1 MKYLNKILRAKV
13 VQGYEQGKTDEE
25 IADSLKISRKTVVEI
40 KLLEIACKLSQGFTE
55 LEIAERFHKPVE
67 EIHRNKHNYIL
78 RRFSDSSSNNSISE
92 IPPSSRIDS
101 ISQQI
106 GGTKAYVLEK
116 IIIQKLKKMENIED
130 ITKSV
135 SISLGET
142 KKIIENY
149 AIRKICEEGYTLEEL
164 NKMLYLNLAENPRV
178 HNIYL
183 EVKKEN
189 ESGEKGVESRRQN
202 EIINFYKENRKD
214 KLEEI
219 TSNELNKYLINY
231 IAIQRKKGKNIE
243 EIAQELN
250 RSHKTIRMII
260 AQFIISESSK
270 GTPKQHISTYLWLT
284 TAQMKKNVYN
294 YLTVELKANTMQ
306 HIAWL
311 NSSTFD
317 QIQLMYIEGALE
329 MKKSIHKMRPNKD
342 SSKKLAFLKRHN
354 KKEMKKIRVE
364 FIQGLENKISH
375 EELIEQL
382 KISRPTAYRILNL
395 EIARSIYQGFS
406 VPQIAER
413 LHKSSN
419 SIMGKKHAFIIN
431 NFRRNGNIRLIP
443 EMIGCSEDY
452 VIEKLVVHKL
462 KKKEN
467 IMKISESLD
476 ISVEKTKTIIED
488 YAIRKIHD
496 QGYTREEL
504 NRILPVSLDG
514 YPRILEVFQKVEKNN
529 KLVGDAKKSIKKT
542 NTVLLR
548 KKTKKRERLSY
559 DDLVKKRKT
568 GMKIGEIATELGWT
582 PGMVKHRMAKF
593 IIDHSIKGISRQ
605 EISNQLCLTQTE
617 IKTFPYQYIKNNI
630 LKNQK
635 IQGIAERNGCTLAQI
650 YKIYVE
656 GGVAKGVSINE
667 IACTLK
673 INEEAVQEIVNKIQN
688 ESQPELNTPEPP
700 IIEKAISEVKKN
712 LIQEGT
718 IQPPKPISMAESTNQ
733 FHQTDPEPNSLDLLS
748 KSIISEYKKKKNIKM
763 ISAKYNVPLE
773 VVQNIISEYI
783 VNKGKKGRRINE
795 VAAELYFSTIH
806 TGDGQVL
813 FIHQYGKVS
822 EVKKNLIQEGTI
834 QPPKPISMAES
845 TNQFHQIYT
854 KTNRL
859 DSLRE
864 IIVSEYKENQNIG
877 VISYQYN
884 LSPEEVKEI
893 IYDYIQNEE
902 KKERTVNEIAEE
914 FSFYSVPNSDGKL
927 RFIHK
932 DEVLSLVKN
941 NPLYQSTSH
950 QPLQPISMD
959 ELTKRFHQIELR
971 SNSSDQVKGKY
982 EKSQEMKSEGE
993 RKRRNSE
1000 SDPGALDLSL
1010 KKARVDSPILS
1021 QPKSF
1026 SSTTTRAV
1034 EKVQNVIEQKWQ
1046 QHLNNPRVQ
1055 ASLRSFVNER
1065 S

>member
-25 IADSLKISRKTVVEI
+25 IADSLKISRKIVVEI

-55 LEIAERFHKPVE
+55 LEIAERFHKPIE

-164 NKMLYLNLAENPRV
+164 HKMLHLNLAENPRV
-178 HNIYL
+178 YNIYL

-219 TSNELNKYLINY
+219 TSSELNKYLINY

-354 KKEMKKIRVE
+354 KEEMKKIRVE

-382 KISRPTAYRILNL
+382 KISRPNAYRILNL

-406 VPQIAER
+406 VLQIAER
-413 LHKSSN
+413 LHKSSI
-419 SIMGKKHAFIIN
+419 SIMDKKHAFIQNSFKRHSDIP
-431 NFRRNGNIRLIP
+431 LIA
-443 EMIGCSEDY
+443 ENIGCSEDY
-452 VIEKLVVHKL
+452 VMEKLVVHKL
-462 KKKEN
+462 KIKKN
-467 IMKISESLD
+467 IKNISESLN

-488 YAIRKIHD
+488 YAIKKIH

-504 NRILPVSLDG
+504 NIILPVSLDG
-514 YPRILEVFQKVEKNN
+514 YPRILETFKKVEKNN
-529 KLVGDAKKSIKKT
+529 KLEGESKNT
-542 NTVLLR
+542 NTLLLKTQPERVL
-548 KKTKKRERLSY
+548 EQLSFEE
-559 DDLVKKRKT
+559 LVKKLRK
-568 GMKIGEIATELGWT
+568 GIKIGDIATELDWT
-582 PGMVKHRMAKF
+582 SEMVRHRMAEF
-593 IIDHSIKGISRQ
+593 IIQHSIKGMSKE
-605 EISNQLCLTQTE
+605 EIGNQLCLTQTD
-617 IKTFPYQYIKNNI
+617 IKVLPYQYIRDYI
-630 LKNQK
+630 ALYHQ
-635 IQGIAERNGCTLAQI
+635 IQRIAERNGCTLAQI

-688 ESQPELNTPEPP
+688 ESQPELNSPEPP

-718 IQPPKPISMAESTNQ
+718 IQPPKPIS
-733 FHQTDPEPNSLDLLS
+733 
-748 KSIISEYKKKKNIKM
+748 I
-763 ISAKYNVPLE
+763 
-773 VVQNIISEYI
+773 
-783 VNKGKKGRRINE
+783 
-795 VAAELYFSTIH
+795 
-806 TGDGQVL
+806 
-813 FIHQYGKVS
+813 
-822 EVKKNLIQEGTI
+822 
-834 QPPKPISMAES
+834 AES

-854 KTNRL
+854 KSNRI
-859 DSLRE
+859 DPLRE

-884 LSPEEVKEI
+884 LSPEEVQEI
-893 IYDYIQNEE
+893 ICDYIRNEE
-902 KKERTVNEIAEE
+902 KKGRTVNEIATE

-959 ELTKRFHQIELR
+959 ELTSRFDHQIELR

-982 EKSQEMKSEGE
+982 KKSQEMRSEGE

-1010 KKARVDSPILS
+1010 KKVRLDSSILS

-1034 EKVQNVIEQKWQ
+1034 EKVQNFIEQKWQ

>member
-1 MKYLNKILRAKV
+1 KILRAKV

-25 IADSLKISRKTVVEI
+25 IADSLKISRKIVVEI

-55 LEIAERFHKPVE
+55 LEIAERFHKPIE

-142 KKIIENY
+142 KKIIENC

-164 NKMLYLNLAENPRV
+164 HKMLHLNLAENPRV
-178 HNIYL
+178 YNIYL

-219 TSNELNKYLINY
+219 TSSELNKYLINY

-354 KKEMKKIRVE
+354 KEEMKKIRVE

-382 KISRPTAYRILNL
+382 KISRPNAYRILNL

-406 VPQIAER
+406 VLQIAER
-413 LHKSSN
+413 LHKSSI
-419 SIMGKKHAFIIN
+419 SIMDKKHAFIQNSFKRHSDIP
-431 NFRRNGNIRLIP
+431 LIA
-443 EMIGCSEDY
+443 ENIGCSEDY
-452 VIEKLVVHKL
+452 VMEKLVVHKL
-462 KKKEN
+462 KIKKN
-467 IMKISESLD
+467 IKNISESLN

-488 YAIRKIHD
+488 YAIKKIH

-504 NRILPVSLDG
+504 NIILPVSLDG
-514 YPRILEVFQKVEKNN
+514 YPRILETFKKVEKNN
-529 KLVGDAKKSIKKT
+529 KLEGESKNT
-542 NTVLLR
+542 NTLLLKTQPERVL
-548 KKTKKRERLSY
+548 EQLSFEE
-559 DDLVKKRKT
+559 LVKKLRK
-568 GMKIGEIATELGWT
+568 GIKIGDIATELDWT
-582 PGMVKHRMAKF
+582 PRMVKHRMAKF
-593 IIDHSIKGISRQ
+593 IIDHSIRGISRQ

-635 IQGIAERNGCTLAQI
+635 IQGFAERNGCTLAQI

-656 GGVAKGVSINE
+656 GAIEKNVSINE

-718 IQPPKPISMAESTNQ
+718 IQPPKPISIAESTNQ

-813 FIHQYGKVS
+813 FIHQSGKVF

-854 KTNRL
+854 KSNRI
-859 DSLRE
+859 DPLRE

-884 LSPEEVKEI
+884 LSPEEVQEI
-893 IYDYIQNEE
+893 ICDYIRNEE
-902 KKERTVNEIAEE
+902 KKGRTVNEIATE

-1000 SDPGALDLSL
+1000 SDPSAMGLSL

-1034 EKVQNVIEQKWQ
+1034 EKVQNVIEQKRQ

>member
-25 IADSLKISRKTVVEI
+25 IADSLKISRKIVVEI

-55 LEIAERFHKPVE
+55 LEIAERFHKPIE

-142 KKIIENY
+142 KKIIENC

-164 NKMLYLNLAENPRV
+164 HKMLHLNLAENPRV
-178 HNIYL
+178 YNIYL

-219 TSNELNKYLINY
+219 TSSELNKYLINY

-354 KKEMKKIRVE
+354 KEEMKKIRVE

-382 KISRPTAYRILNL
+382 KISRPNAYRILNL

-406 VPQIAER
+406 VLQIAER
-413 LHKSSN
+413 LHKSSI
-419 SIMGKKHAFIIN
+419 SIMDKKHAFIQNSFKRHSDIP
-431 NFRRNGNIRLIP
+431 LIA
-443 EMIGCSEDY
+443 ENIGCSEDY
-452 VIEKLVVHKL
+452 VMEKLVVHKL
-462 KKKEN
+462 KIKKN
-467 IMKISESLD
+467 IKNISESLN

-488 YAIRKIHD
+488 YAIKKIH

-504 NRILPVSLDG
+504 NIILPVSLDG
-514 YPRILEVFQKVEKNN
+514 YPRILETFKKVEKNN
-529 KLVGDAKKSIKKT
+529 KLEGESKNT
-542 NTVLLR
+542 NTLLLKTQPERVL
-548 KKTKKRERLSY
+548 EQLSFEE
-559 DDLVKKRKT
+559 LVKKLRK
-568 GMKIGEIATELGWT
+568 GIKIGDIATELDWT
-582 PGMVKHRMAKF
+582 PRMVKHRMAKF
-593 IIDHSIKGISRQ
+593 IIDHSIRGISRQ

-635 IQGIAERNGCTLAQI
+635 IQGFAERNGCTLAQI

-656 GGVAKGVSINE
+656 GAIEKNVSINE

-718 IQPPKPISMAESTNQ
+718 IQPPKPISIAESTNQ

-813 FIHQYGKVS
+813 FIHQSGKVF

-854 KTNRL
+854 KSNRI
-859 DSLRE
+859 DPLRE

-884 LSPEEVKEI
+884 LSPEEVQEI
-893 IYDYIQNEE
+893 ICDYIRNEE
-902 KKERTVNEIAEE
+902 KKGRTVNEIATE

-993 RKRRNSE
+993 E
-1000 SDPGALDLSL
+1000 E
-1010 KKARVDSPILS
+1010 KKFRIGS
-1021 QPKSF
+1021 
-1026 SSTTTRAV
+1026 
-1034 EKVQNVIEQKWQ
+1034 
-1046 QHLNNPRVQ
+1046 
-1055 ASLRSFVNER
+1055 
-1065 S
+1065 

>member
-1 MKYLNKILRAKV
+1 
-13 VQGYEQGKTDEE
+13 
-25 IADSLKISRKTVVEI
+25 VEI

-55 LEIAERFHKPVE
+55 LEIAERFHKPIE

-142 KKIIENY
+142 KKIIENC

-164 NKMLYLNLAENPRV
+164 HKMLHLNLAENPRV
-178 HNIYL
+178 YNIYL

-219 TSNELNKYLINY
+219 TSSELNKYLINY

-354 KKEMKKIRVE
+354 KEEMKKIRVE

-382 KISRPTAYRILNL
+382 KISRPNAYRILNL

-406 VPQIAER
+406 VLQIAER
-413 LHKSSN
+413 LHKSSI
-419 SIMGKKHAFIIN
+419 SIMDKKHAFIQNSFKRHSDIP
-431 NFRRNGNIRLIP
+431 LIA
-443 EMIGCSEDY
+443 ENIGCSEDY
-452 VIEKLVVHKL
+452 VMEKLVVHKL
-462 KKKEN
+462 KIKKN
-467 IMKISESLD
+467 IKNISESLN

-488 YAIRKIHD
+488 YAIKKIH

-504 NRILPVSLDG
+504 NIILPVSLDG
-514 YPRILEVFQKVEKNN
+514 YPRILETFKKVEKNN
-529 KLVGDAKKSIKKT
+529 KLEGESKNT
-542 NTVLLR
+542 NTLLLKTQPERVL
-548 KKTKKRERLSY
+548 EQLSFEE
-559 DDLVKKRKT
+559 LVKKLRK
-568 GMKIGEIATELGWT
+568 GIKIGDIATELDWT
-582 PGMVKHRMAKF
+582 PRMVKHRMAKF
-593 IIDHSIKGISRQ
+593 IIDHSIRGISRQ

-635 IQGIAERNGCTLAQI
+635 IQGFAERNGCTLAQI

-656 GGVAKGVSINE
+656 GAIEKNVSINE

-718 IQPPKPISMAESTNQ
+718 IQPPKPISIAESTNQ

-813 FIHQYGKVS
+813 FIHQSGKVF

-854 KTNRL
+854 KSNRI
-859 DSLRE
+859 DPLRE

-884 LSPEEVKEI
+884 LSPEEVQEI
-893 IYDYIQNEE
+893 ICDYIRNEE
-902 KKERTVNEIAEE
+902 KKGRTVNEIATE

-1000 SDPGALDLSL
+1000 SDPSAMGLSL

-1034 EKVQNVIEQKWQ
+1034 EKVQNVIEQKRQ

>member
-1 MKYLNKILRAKV
+1 MENKVNNKRKKKQKKDTEKQEIHMKRLPKVSPKKLTFRKRRNKEQMNKI
-13 VQGYEQGKTDEE
+13 
-25 IADSLKISRKTVVEI
+25 
-40 KLLEIACKLSQGFTE
+40 
-55 LEIAERFHKPVE
+55 
-67 EIHRNKHNYIL
+67 HR
-78 RRFSDSSSNNSISE
+78 
-92 IPPSSRIDS
+92 
-101 ISQQI
+101 
-106 GGTKAYVLEK
+106 
-116 IIIQKLKKMENIED
+116 
-130 ITKSV
+130 
-135 SISLGET
+135 
-142 KKIIENY
+142 
-149 AIRKICEEGYTLEEL
+149 
-164 NKMLYLNLAENPRV
+164 
-178 HNIYL
+178 
-183 EVKKEN
+183 
-189 ESGEKGVESRRQN
+189 
-202 EIINFYKENRKD
+202 
-214 KLEEI
+214 
-219 TSNELNKYLINY
+219 
-231 IAIQRKKGKNIE
+231 
-243 EIAQELN
+243 
-250 RSHKTIRMII
+250 
-260 AQFIISESSK
+260 
-270 GTPKQHISTYLWLT
+270 
-284 TAQMKKNVYN
+284 
-294 YLTVELKANTMQ
+294 
-306 HIAWL
+306 
-311 NSSTFD
+311 
-317 QIQLMYIEGALE
+317 
-329 MKKSIHKMRPNKD
+329 
-342 SSKKLAFLKRHN
+342 
-354 KKEMKKIRVE
+354 E
-364 FIQGLENKISH
+364 FIHGLENKVSVK
-375 EELIEQL
+375 ELTKRL

-419 SIMGKKHAFIIN
+419 SIMGRKHAFIIN

-452 VIEKLVVHKL
+452 VIEKLIVHKL

-548 KKTKKRERLSY
+548 KKTKKRERLSF

-568 GMKIGEIATELGWT
+568 GMKIGKIATELDRT

-593 IIDHSIKGISRQ
+593 IIDHSIRGISRQ

-656 GGVAKGVSINE
+656 GAIEKNVSINE

-673 INEEAVQEIVNKIQN
+673 ISEEAVQEIVNKIQN

-733 FHQTDPEPNSLDLLS
+733 FHQ
-748 KSIISEYKKKKNIKM
+748 
-763 ISAKYNVPLE
+763 
-773 VVQNIISEYI
+773 
-783 VNKGKKGRRINE
+783 
-795 VAAELYFSTIH
+795 
-806 TGDGQVL
+806 
-813 FIHQYGKVS
+813 
-822 EVKKNLIQEGTI
+822 
-834 QPPKPISMAES
+834 
-845 TNQFHQIYT
+845 IYT

-859 DSLRE
+859 DPLRE
-864 IIVSEYKENQNIG
+864 NIVSEYKENQNIG

-884 LSPEEVKEI
+884 LSPEEIKEI
-893 IYDYIQNEE
+893 IYDCIRNEE

-959 ELTKRFHQIELR
+959 ELTSRFDQIELR

-1065 S
+1065 SLDR

>member
-25 IADSLKISRKTVVEI
+25 IADSLKISRKIVVEI

-55 LEIAERFHKPVE
+55 LEIAERFHKPIE
-67 EIHRNKHNYIL
+67 EIHRNKNNYIL

-142 KKIIENY
+142 KKIIENC

-164 NKMLYLNLAENPRV
+164 HKMLHLNLAENPRV
-178 HNIYL
+178 YNIYL

-219 TSNELNKYLINY
+219 TSSELNKYLINY

-354 KKEMKKIRVE
+354 KEEMKKIRVE

-382 KISRPTAYRILNL
+382 KISRPNAYRILNL

-406 VPQIAER
+406 VLQIAER
-413 LHKSSN
+413 LHKSSI
-419 SIMGKKHAFIIN
+419 SIMDKKHAFIQNSFKRHSDIP
-431 NFRRNGNIRLIP
+431 LIA
-443 EMIGCSEDY
+443 ENIGCSEDY
-452 VIEKLVVHKL
+452 VMEKLVVHKL
-462 KKKEN
+462 KIKKN
-467 IMKISESLD
+467 IKNISESLN

-488 YAIRKIHD
+488 YAIKKIH

-504 NRILPVSLDG
+504 NIILPVSLDG
-514 YPRILEVFQKVEKNN
+514 YPRILETFKKVEKNN
-529 KLVGDAKKSIKKT
+529 KLEGESKNT
-542 NTVLLR
+542 NTLLLKTQPERVL
-548 KKTKKRERLSY
+548 EQLSFEE
-559 DDLVKKRKT
+559 LVKKLRK
-568 GMKIGEIATELGWT
+568 GIKIGDIATELDWT
-582 PGMVKHRMAKF
+582 PRMVKHRMAKF
-593 IIDHSIKGISRQ
+593 IIDHSIRGISRQ
-605 EISNQLCLTQTE
+605 EISNQHCLTQTE

-635 IQGIAERNGCTLAQI
+635 IQGFAERNGCTLAQI

-656 GGVAKGVSINE
+656 GAIEKNVSINE

-718 IQPPKPISMAESTNQ
+718 IQPPKPISIAESTNQ

-813 FIHQYGKVS
+813 FIHQSGKVF

-854 KTNRL
+854 KSNRI
-859 DSLRE
+859 DPLRE

-884 LSPEEVKEI
+884 LSPEEVQEI
-893 IYDYIQNEE
+893 ICDYIRNEE
-902 KKERTVNEIAEE
+902 KKGRTVNEIATE

-1000 SDPGALDLSL
+1000 SDPSAMGLSL

-1034 EKVQNVIEQKWQ
+1034 EKVQNVIEQKRQ

>member
-311 NSSTFD
+311 NSSTCD

-354 KKEMKKIRVE
+354 KEEMKKIRVE

-413 LHKSSN
+413 LHKSSI
-419 SIMGKKHAFIIN
+419 SIMEKKHAFIQN
-431 NFRRNGNIRLIP
+431 SFKRHSDIRLIAKN
-443 EMIGCSEDY
+443 IGCSEDY
-452 VIEKLVVHKL
+452 VMEKLVVHKL
-462 KKKEN
+462 KIKEN
-467 IMKISESLD
+467 IKNISESLN

-488 YAIRKIHD
+488 YAIKKIH
-496 QGYTREEL
+496 QGYTWKEL
-504 NRILPVSLDG
+504 NSILPVSLDG
-514 YPRILEVFQKVEKNN
+514 YPRILETFKKVEKNN
-529 KLVGDAKKSIKKT
+529 KLEGEGKKT
-542 NTVLLR
+542 NTLLLKTQLERVLEQLSFEEFVKKLR
-548 KKTKKRERLSY
+548 K
-559 DDLVKKRKT
+559 
-568 GMKIGEIATELGWT
+568 GIKIGDIATELDWT
-582 PGMVKHRMAKF
+582 PRMVKHRMAEF
-593 IIDHSIKGISRQ
+593 IIQHSIKGMSKE
-605 EISNQLCLTQTE
+605 EIGNRLCLTQTD
-617 IKTFPYQYIKNNI
+617 IKVLPYQYIRDYKAMNH
-630 LKNQK
+630 Q
-635 IQGIAERNGCTLAQI
+635 IQRIAERNGCTLAQI

-656 GGVAKGVSINE
+656 GAIEKNVSINE

-673 INEEAVQEIVNKIQN
+673 INEKAVQEIVNKIQN

-733 FHQTDPEPNSLDLLS
+733 FHQ
-748 KSIISEYKKKKNIKM
+748 
-763 ISAKYNVPLE
+763 
-773 VVQNIISEYI
+773 
-783 VNKGKKGRRINE
+783 
-795 VAAELYFSTIH
+795 
-806 TGDGQVL
+806 
-813 FIHQYGKVS
+813 
-822 EVKKNLIQEGTI
+822 
-834 QPPKPISMAES
+834 
-845 TNQFHQIYT
+845 IYT
-854 KTNRL
+854 ESNRL
-859 DSLRE
+859 DPLRE

-884 LSPEEVKEI
+884 LSPEEIKEI

-902 KKERTVNEIAEE
+902 KKGRTVNEIATE

-932 DEVLSLVKN
+932 DEAFSLVKN

-959 ELTKRFHQIELR
+959 ELTSRFDQIELR

-982 EKSQEMKSEGE
+982 EKSQEMRSEGE

>member
-1 MKYLNKILRAKV
+1 MENKVNNKRKKKQKKDTEKQEIHMKRLPKVSPKKLTFRKRRNKEQMNKI
-13 VQGYEQGKTDEE
+13 
-25 IADSLKISRKTVVEI
+25 
-40 KLLEIACKLSQGFTE
+40 
-55 LEIAERFHKPVE
+55 
-67 EIHRNKHNYIL
+67 HR
-78 RRFSDSSSNNSISE
+78 
-92 IPPSSRIDS
+92 
-101 ISQQI
+101 
-106 GGTKAYVLEK
+106 
-116 IIIQKLKKMENIED
+116 
-130 ITKSV
+130 
-135 SISLGET
+135 
-142 KKIIENY
+142 
-149 AIRKICEEGYTLEEL
+149 
-164 NKMLYLNLAENPRV
+164 
-178 HNIYL
+178 
-183 EVKKEN
+183 
-189 ESGEKGVESRRQN
+189 
-202 EIINFYKENRKD
+202 
-214 KLEEI
+214 
-219 TSNELNKYLINY
+219 
-231 IAIQRKKGKNIE
+231 
-243 EIAQELN
+243 
-250 RSHKTIRMII
+250 
-260 AQFIISESSK
+260 
-270 GTPKQHISTYLWLT
+270 
-284 TAQMKKNVYN
+284 
-294 YLTVELKANTMQ
+294 
-306 HIAWL
+306 
-311 NSSTFD
+311 
-317 QIQLMYIEGALE
+317 
-329 MKKSIHKMRPNKD
+329 
-342 SSKKLAFLKRHN
+342 
-354 KKEMKKIRVE
+354 E
-364 FIQGLENKISH
+364 FIHGLENKVSVK
-375 EELIEQL
+375 ELTKRL

-419 SIMGKKHAFIIN
+419 SIMGRKHAFIIN

-452 VIEKLVVHKL
+452 VIEKLIVHKL

-548 KKTKKRERLSY
+548 KKTKKRERLSF

-568 GMKIGEIATELGWT
+568 GMKIGKIATELDRT

-593 IIDHSIKGISRQ
+593 IIDHSIRGISRQ

-656 GGVAKGVSINE
+656 GAIEKNVSINE

-673 INEEAVQEIVNKIQN
+673 ISEEAVQEIVNKIQN

-733 FHQTDPEPNSLDLLS
+733 FHQ
-748 KSIISEYKKKKNIKM
+748 
-763 ISAKYNVPLE
+763 
-773 VVQNIISEYI
+773 
-783 VNKGKKGRRINE
+783 
-795 VAAELYFSTIH
+795 
-806 TGDGQVL
+806 
-813 FIHQYGKVS
+813 
-822 EVKKNLIQEGTI
+822 
-834 QPPKPISMAES
+834 
-845 TNQFHQIYT
+845 IYT

-859 DSLRE
+859 DPLRE

-884 LSPEEVKEI
+884 LSPEEIKEI
-893 IYDYIQNEE
+893 IYDYIRNEE

-959 ELTKRFHQIELR
+959 ELTSRFDQIELR

-1065 S
+1065 SLDR

>member
-25 IADSLKISRKTVVEI
+25 IADSLKISRKIVVEI

-55 LEIAERFHKPVE
+55 LEIAERFHKPIE

-142 KKIIENY
+142 KKIIENC

-164 NKMLYLNLAENPRV
+164 HKMLHLNLAENPRV
-178 HNIYL
+178 YNIYL

-219 TSNELNKYLINY
+219 TSSELNKYLINY

-354 KKEMKKIRVE
+354 KEEMKKIRVE

-382 KISRPTAYRILNL
+382 KISRPNAYRILNL

-406 VPQIAER
+406 VLQIAER
-413 LHKSSN
+413 LHKSSI
-419 SIMGKKHAFIIN
+419 SIMDKKHAFIQNSFKRHSDIP
-431 NFRRNGNIRLIP
+431 LIA
-443 EMIGCSEDY
+443 ENIGCSEDY
-452 VIEKLVVHKL
+452 VMENLVVHKL
-462 KKKEN
+462 KIKKN
-467 IMKISESLD
+467 IKNISESLN

-488 YAIRKIHD
+488 YAIKKIH

-504 NRILPVSLDG
+504 NIILPVSLDG
-514 YPRILEVFQKVEKNN
+514 YPRILETFKKVEKNN
-529 KLVGDAKKSIKKT
+529 KLEGESKNT
-542 NTVLLR
+542 NTLLLKTQPERVL
-548 KKTKKRERLSY
+548 EQLSFEE
-559 DDLVKKRKT
+559 LVKKLRK
-568 GMKIGEIATELGWT
+568 GIKIGDIATELDWT
-582 PGMVKHRMAKF
+582 SEMVRHRMAEF
-593 IIDHSIKGISRQ
+593 IIQHSIKGMSKE
-605 EISNQLCLTQTE
+605 EIGNQLCLTQTD
-617 IKTFPYQYIKNNI
+617 IKVLPYQYIRDYI
-630 LKNQK
+630 ALYHQ
-635 IQGIAERNGCTLAQI
+635 IQRIAERNGCTLAQI

-718 IQPPKPISMAESTNQ
+718 IQPPKPISIAESTNQ

-813 FIHQYGKVS
+813 FIHQSGKVF

-854 KTNRL
+854 KSNRI
-859 DSLRE
+859 DPLRE

-884 LSPEEVKEI
+884 LSPEEVQEI
-893 IYDYIQNEE
+893 ICDYIRNEE
-902 KKERTVNEIAEE
+902 KKGRTVNEIATE

-1000 SDPGALDLSL
+1000 SDPSAMSLSL

-1034 EKVQNVIEQKWQ
+1034 EKVQNVIEQKRQ

>member
-164 NKMLYLNLAENPRV
+164 HKMLHLNLAENPRV

-219 TSNELNKYLINY
+219 TSSELNKYLINY

-294 YLTVELKANTMQ
+294 YITVELKANTMQ

-311 NSSTFD
+311 NSSTCD

-354 KKEMKKIRVE
+354 KEEMKKIRVE

-406 VPQIAER
+406 VLQIAER
-413 LHKSSN
+413 LHKSSS
-419 SIMGKKHAFIIN
+419 SIMDKKHAFIQNSFKRHSDIP
-431 NFRRNGNIRLIP
+431 LIA
-443 EMIGCSEDY
+443 ENIGCSEDY
-452 VIEKLVVHKL
+452 VMEKLVVHKL
-462 KKKEN
+462 KIKEN
-467 IMKISESLD
+467 IKNISESLN

-488 YAIRKIHD
+488 YAIKKIH
-496 QGYTREEL
+496 QGYTRKEL
-504 NRILPVSLDG
+504 NSILPVSLDG
-514 YPRILEVFQKVEKNN
+514 YPRILETFKKVEKNN
-529 KLVGDAKKSIKKT
+529 KLEGESKNT
-542 NTVLLR
+542 NTLLLKTQPERVL
-548 KKTKKRERLSY
+548 EQLSFEE
-559 DDLVKKRKT
+559 LVKKLRK
-568 GMKIGEIATELGWT
+568 GIKIGDIATELDRT

-593 IIDHSIKGISRQ
+593 IIDHSIRGISRQ

-656 GGVAKGVSINE
+656 GAIEKNVSINE

-733 FHQTDPEPNSLDLLS
+733 FHQ
-748 KSIISEYKKKKNIKM
+748 
-763 ISAKYNVPLE
+763 
-773 VVQNIISEYI
+773 
-783 VNKGKKGRRINE
+783 
-795 VAAELYFSTIH
+795 
-806 TGDGQVL
+806 
-813 FIHQYGKVS
+813 
-822 EVKKNLIQEGTI
+822 
-834 QPPKPISMAES
+834 
-845 TNQFHQIYT
+845 IYT
-854 KTNRL
+854 KSNRI
-859 DSLRE
+859 DPLRE

-884 LSPEEVKEI
+884 LSPEEIKEI

-932 DEVLSLVKN
+932 DEAFSLVKN

-959 ELTKRFHQIELR
+959 ELTSRFDQIELR

-982 EKSQEMKSEGE
+982 EKSQEMRSEGE

>member
-25 IADSLKISRKTVVEI
+25 IADSLKISRKIVVEI

-55 LEIAERFHKPVE
+55 LEIAERFHKPIE

-142 KKIIENY
+142 KKIIENC

-164 NKMLYLNLAENPRV
+164 HKMLHLNLAENPRV
-178 HNIYL
+178 YNIYL

-219 TSNELNKYLINY
+219 TSSELNKYLINY

-354 KKEMKKIRVE
+354 KEEMKKIRVE

-382 KISRPTAYRILNL
+382 KISRPNAYRILNL

-406 VPQIAER
+406 VLQIAER
-413 LHKSSN
+413 LHKSSI
-419 SIMGKKHAFIIN
+419 SIMDKKHAFIQNSFKRHSDIP
-431 NFRRNGNIRLIP
+431 LIA
-443 EMIGCSEDY
+443 ENIGCSEDY
-452 VIEKLVVHKL
+452 VMEKLVVHKL
-462 KKKEN
+462 KIKKN
-467 IMKISESLD
+467 IKNISESLN

-488 YAIRKIHD
+488 YAIKKIH

-504 NRILPVSLDG
+504 NIILPVSLDG
-514 YPRILEVFQKVEKNN
+514 YSRILETFKKVEKNN
-529 KLVGDAKKSIKKT
+529 KLEGESKNT
-542 NTVLLR
+542 NTLLLKTQPERVL
-548 KKTKKRERLSY
+548 EQLSFEE
-559 DDLVKKRKT
+559 LVKKLRK
-568 GMKIGEIATELGWT
+568 GIKIGDIATELDWT
-582 PGMVKHRMAKF
+582 PRMVKHRMAKF
-593 IIDHSIKGISRQ
+593 IIDHSIRGISRQ

-635 IQGIAERNGCTLAQI
+635 IQGFAERNGCTLAQI

-656 GGVAKGVSINE
+656 GAIEKNVSINE

-718 IQPPKPISMAESTNQ
+718 IQPPKPISIAESTNQ

-813 FIHQYGKVS
+813 FIHQSGKVF

-854 KTNRL
+854 KSNRI
-859 DSLRE
+859 DPLRE

-884 LSPEEVKEI
+884 LSPEEVQEI
-893 IYDYIQNEE
+893 ICDYIRNEE
-902 KKERTVNEIAEE
+902 KKGRTVNEIATE

-1000 SDPGALDLSL
+1000 SDPSAMGLSL

-1034 EKVQNVIEQKWQ
+1034 EKVQNVIEQKRQ

>member
-25 IADSLKISRKTVVEI
+25 IADSLKISRETVVEI

-219 TSNELNKYLINY
+219 TSSELNKCLINY

-354 KKEMKKIRVE
+354 KEEMKKIRVE

-413 LHKSSN
+413 LHKSSS
-419 SIMGKKHAFIIN
+419 SIMGKKHAFIQNSFKRHSDIP
-431 NFRRNGNIRLIP
+431 LIA
-443 EMIGCSEDY
+443 ENIGCSEDY
-452 VIEKLVVHKL
+452 VMEKLVVHKL
-462 KKKEN
+462 KIKEN
-467 IMKISESLD
+467 IKNISESLN

-488 YAIRKIHD
+488 YAIKKIH
-496 QGYTREEL
+496 QGYTRKEL
-504 NRILPVSLDG
+504 NSILPVSLDG
-514 YPRILEVFQKVEKNN
+514 YPRILETFKKVEKNN
-529 KLVGDAKKSIKKT
+529 KLEGESKNT
-542 NTVLLR
+542 NTLLLKTQPERVL
-548 KKTKKRERLSY
+548 EQLSFEE
-559 DDLVKKRKT
+559 LVKKLRK
-568 GMKIGEIATELGWT
+568 GIKIGDIATELDWT
-582 PGMVKHRMAKF
+582 PRMVKHRMAEF
-593 IIDHSIKGISRQ
+593 IIQHSIKGMSKE
-605 EISNQLCLTQTE
+605 EIGNRLCLTQTD
-617 IKTFPYQYIKNNI
+617 IKVLPYQYIRDYKAMNH
-630 LKNQK
+630 Q
-635 IQGIAERNGCTLAQI
+635 IQRIAEKNGCTLAQI

-656 GGVAKGVSINE
+656 GAIEKNVSINE

-688 ESQPELNTPEPP
+688 ESQPELNSPGPP
-700 IIEKAISEVKKN
+700 IIEK
-712 LIQEGT
+712 T
-718 IQPPKPISMAESTNQ
+718 I
-733 FHQTDPEPNSLDLLS
+733 
-748 KSIISEYKKKKNIKM
+748 
-763 ISAKYNVPLE
+763 
-773 VVQNIISEYI
+773 
-783 VNKGKKGRRINE
+783 
-795 VAAELYFSTIH
+795 
-806 TGDGQVL
+806 
-813 FIHQYGKVS
+813 S

-859 DSLRE
+859 DPLRE

-893 IYDYIQNEE
+893 IYDYIRNEE

-932 DEVLSLVKN
+932 DEVFSLVKN

-959 ELTKRFHQIELR
+959 ELTSRFDQIELR

-982 EKSQEMKSEGE
+982 EKSQEMRSEGE

-1010 KKARVDSPILS
+1010 KKVRLDSSMVS
-1021 QPKSF
+1021 QPSPLNKQWPQLKNF
-1026 SSTTTRAV
+1026 SSTISHVTKQAQDINNERR
-1034 EKVQNVIEQKWQ
+1034 Q
-1046 QHLNNPRVQ
+1046 QHFVNSHVQ
-1055 ASLRSFVNER
+1055 AR
-1065 S
+1065 

>member
-1 MKYLNKILRAKV
+1 MENKVNNKRKKKQKKDTEKQEIHMKRLPKVSPKKLTFRKRRNKEQMNKI
-13 VQGYEQGKTDEE
+13 
-25 IADSLKISRKTVVEI
+25 
-40 KLLEIACKLSQGFTE
+40 
-55 LEIAERFHKPVE
+55 
-67 EIHRNKHNYIL
+67 HR
-78 RRFSDSSSNNSISE
+78 
-92 IPPSSRIDS
+92 
-101 ISQQI
+101 
-106 GGTKAYVLEK
+106 
-116 IIIQKLKKMENIED
+116 
-130 ITKSV
+130 
-135 SISLGET
+135 
-142 KKIIENY
+142 
-149 AIRKICEEGYTLEEL
+149 
-164 NKMLYLNLAENPRV
+164 
-178 HNIYL
+178 
-183 EVKKEN
+183 
-189 ESGEKGVESRRQN
+189 
-202 EIINFYKENRKD
+202 
-214 KLEEI
+214 
-219 TSNELNKYLINY
+219 
-231 IAIQRKKGKNIE
+231 
-243 EIAQELN
+243 
-250 RSHKTIRMII
+250 
-260 AQFIISESSK
+260 
-270 GTPKQHISTYLWLT
+270 
-284 TAQMKKNVYN
+284 
-294 YLTVELKANTMQ
+294 
-306 HIAWL
+306 
-311 NSSTFD
+311 
-317 QIQLMYIEGALE
+317 
-329 MKKSIHKMRPNKD
+329 
-342 SSKKLAFLKRHN
+342 
-354 KKEMKKIRVE
+354 E
-364 FIQGLENKISH
+364 FIHGLENKVSVK
-375 EELIEQL
+375 ELTKRL

-419 SIMGKKHAFIIN
+419 SIMGRKHAFIIN

-452 VIEKLVVHKL
+452 VIEKLIVHKL

-467 IMKISESLD
+467 IMKISKSLD

-548 KKTKKRERLSY
+548 KKTKKRERLSF

-568 GMKIGEIATELGWT
+568 GMKIGKIATELDRT

-593 IIDHSIKGISRQ
+593 IIDHSIRGISRQ

-656 GGVAKGVSINE
+656 GAIEKNVSINE

-673 INEEAVQEIVNKIQN
+673 ISEEAVQEIVNKIQN

-733 FHQTDPEPNSLDLLS
+733 FHQ
-748 KSIISEYKKKKNIKM
+748 
-763 ISAKYNVPLE
+763 
-773 VVQNIISEYI
+773 
-783 VNKGKKGRRINE
+783 
-795 VAAELYFSTIH
+795 
-806 TGDGQVL
+806 
-813 FIHQYGKVS
+813 
-822 EVKKNLIQEGTI
+822 
-834 QPPKPISMAES
+834 
-845 TNQFHQIYT
+845 IYT

-859 DSLRE
+859 DPLRE

-884 LSPEEVKEI
+884 LSPEEIKEI
-893 IYDYIQNEE
+893 IYDYIRNEE

-959 ELTKRFHQIELR
+959 ELTSRFDQIELR

-1065 S
+1065 SLDR

>member
-25 IADSLKISRKTVVEI
+25 IADSLKISRKIVVEI

-55 LEIAERFHKPVE
+55 LEIAERFHKPIE

-142 KKIIENY
+142 KKIIENC

-164 NKMLYLNLAENPRV
+164 HKMLHLNLAENPRV
-178 HNIYL
+178 YNIYL

-219 TSNELNKYLINY
+219 TSSELNKYLINY

-354 KKEMKKIRVE
+354 KEEMKKIRVE

-382 KISRPTAYRILNL
+382 KISRPNAYRILNL

-406 VPQIAER
+406 VLQIAER
-413 LHKSSN
+413 LHKSSI
-419 SIMGKKHAFIIN
+419 SIMDKKHAFIQNSFKRHSDIP
-431 NFRRNGNIRLIP
+431 LIA
-443 EMIGCSEDY
+443 ENIGCSEDY
-452 VIEKLVVHKL
+452 VMEKLVVHKL
-462 KKKEN
+462 KIKKN
-467 IMKISESLD
+467 IKNISESLN

-488 YAIRKIHD
+488 YAIKKIH

-504 NRILPVSLDG
+504 NIILPVSLDG
-514 YPRILEVFQKVEKNN
+514 YPRILETFKKVEKNN
-529 KLVGDAKKSIKKT
+529 KLEGESKNT
-542 NTVLLR
+542 NTLLLKTQPERVL
-548 KKTKKRERLSY
+548 EQLSFEE
-559 DDLVKKRKT
+559 LVKKLRK
-568 GMKIGEIATELGWT
+568 GIKIGDIATELDWT
-582 PGMVKHRMAKF
+582 SEMVRHRMAEF
-593 IIDHSIKGISRQ
+593 IIQHSIKGMSKE
-605 EISNQLCLTQTE
+605 EIGNQLCLTQTD
-617 IKTFPYQYIKNNI
+617 IKVLPYQYIRDYI
-630 LKNQK
+630 ALYHQ
-635 IQGIAERNGCTLAQI
+635 IQRIAERNGCTLAQI

-718 IQPPKPISMAESTNQ
+718 IQPPKPISIAESTNQ

-813 FIHQYGKVS
+813 FIHQSGKVF

-854 KTNRL
+854 KSNKI
-859 DSLRE
+859 DPLRE

-884 LSPEEVKEI
+884 LSPEEVQEI
-893 IYDYIQNEE
+893 ICDYIRNEE
-902 KKERTVNEIAEE
+902 KKGRTVNEIATE

-1000 SDPGALDLSL
+1000 SDPSAMGLSL

-1034 EKVQNVIEQKWQ
+1034 EKVQNVIEQKRQ

>member
-25 IADSLKISRKTVVEI
+25 IADSLKISRKIVVEI

-55 LEIAERFHKPVE
+55 LEIAERFHKPIE

-142 KKIIENY
+142 KKIIENC
-149 AIRKICEEGYTLEEL
+149 AIQKICEEGYTLEEL
-164 NKMLYLNLAENPRV
+164 HKMLHLNLAENPRV
-178 HNIYL
+178 YNIYL

-219 TSNELNKYLINY
+219 TSSELNKYLINY

-354 KKEMKKIRVE
+354 KEEMKKIRVE

-382 KISRPTAYRILNL
+382 KISRPNAYRILNL

-406 VPQIAER
+406 VLQIAER
-413 LHKSSN
+413 LHKSSI
-419 SIMGKKHAFIIN
+419 SIMDKKHAFIQNSFKRHSDIP
-431 NFRRNGNIRLIP
+431 LIA
-443 EMIGCSEDY
+443 ENIGCSEDY
-452 VIEKLVVHKL
+452 VMEKLVVHKL
-462 KKKEN
+462 KIKKN
-467 IMKISESLD
+467 IKNISESLN

-488 YAIRKIHD
+488 YAIKKIH

-504 NRILPVSLDG
+504 NIILPVSLDG
-514 YPRILEVFQKVEKNN
+514 YPRILETFKKVEKNN
-529 KLVGDAKKSIKKT
+529 KLEGESKNT
-542 NTVLLR
+542 NTLLLKTQPERVL
-548 KKTKKRERLSY
+548 EQLSFEE
-559 DDLVKKRKT
+559 LVKKLRK
-568 GMKIGEIATELGWT
+568 GIKIGDIATELDWT
-582 PGMVKHRMAKF
+582 PRMVKHRMAKF
-593 IIDHSIKGISRQ
+593 IIDHSIRGISRQ

-635 IQGIAERNGCTLAQI
+635 IQGFAERNGCTLAQI

-656 GGVAKGVSINE
+656 GAIEKNVSINE

-733 FHQTDPEPNSLDLLS
+733 FHQ
-748 KSIISEYKKKKNIKM
+748 
-763 ISAKYNVPLE
+763 
-773 VVQNIISEYI
+773 
-783 VNKGKKGRRINE
+783 
-795 VAAELYFSTIH
+795 
-806 TGDGQVL
+806 
-813 FIHQYGKVS
+813 
-822 EVKKNLIQEGTI
+822 
-834 QPPKPISMAES
+834 
-845 TNQFHQIYT
+845 IYT
-854 KTNRL
+854 KSNRI
-859 DSLRE
+859 DPLRE

-884 LSPEEVKEI
+884 LSPEEVQEI
-893 IYDYIQNEE
+893 ICDYIRNEE
-902 KKERTVNEIAEE
+902 KKGRTVNEIATE

-1000 SDPGALDLSL
+1000 SDPSAMGLSL

-1034 EKVQNVIEQKWQ
+1034 EKVQNVIEQKRQ

>member
-25 IADSLKISRKTVVEI
+25 IADSLKISRKIVVEI

-55 LEIAERFHKPVE
+55 LEIAERFHKPIE

-142 KKIIENY
+142 KKIIENC

-164 NKMLYLNLAENPRV
+164 HKMLHLNLAENPRV
-178 HNIYL
+178 YNIYL

-219 TSNELNKYLINY
+219 TSSELNKYLINY

-354 KKEMKKIRVE
+354 KEEMKKIRVE

-382 KISRPTAYRILNL
+382 KISRPNAYRILNL

-406 VPQIAER
+406 VLQIAER
-413 LHKSSN
+413 LHKSSI
-419 SIMGKKHAFIIN
+419 SIMDKKHAFIQNSFKRHSDIP
-431 NFRRNGNIRLIP
+431 LIA
-443 EMIGCSEDY
+443 ENIGCSEDY
-452 VIEKLVVHKL
+452 VMEKLVVHKL
-462 KKKEN
+462 KIKKN
-467 IMKISESLD
+467 IKNISESLN

-488 YAIRKIHD
+488 YAIKKIH

-504 NRILPVSLDG
+504 NIILPVSLDG
-514 YPRILEVFQKVEKNN
+514 YPRILETFKKVEKNN
-529 KLVGDAKKSIKKT
+529 KLEGESKNT
-542 NTVLLR
+542 NTLLLKTQPERVL
-548 KKTKKRERLSY
+548 EQLSFEE
-559 DDLVKKRKT
+559 LVKKLRK
-568 GMKIGEIATELGWT
+568 GIKIGDIATELDWT
-582 PGMVKHRMAKF
+582 PRMVKHRMAKF
-593 IIDHSIKGISRQ
+593 IIDHSIRGISRQ

-635 IQGIAERNGCTLAQI
+635 IQGFAERNGCTLAQI

-656 GGVAKGVSINE
+656 GAIEKNVSINE

-733 FHQTDPEPNSLDLLS
+733 FHQ
-748 KSIISEYKKKKNIKM
+748 
-763 ISAKYNVPLE
+763 
-773 VVQNIISEYI
+773 
-783 VNKGKKGRRINE
+783 
-795 VAAELYFSTIH
+795 
-806 TGDGQVL
+806 
-813 FIHQYGKVS
+813 
-822 EVKKNLIQEGTI
+822 
-834 QPPKPISMAES
+834 
-845 TNQFHQIYT
+845 IYT
-854 KTNRL
+854 KSNRI
-859 DSLRE
+859 DPLRE

-884 LSPEEVKEI
+884 LSPEEVQEI
-893 IYDYIQNEE
+893 ICDYIRNEE
-902 KKERTVNEIAEE
+902 KKGRTVNEIATE

-1000 SDPGALDLSL
+1000 SDPSAMGLSL

-1034 EKVQNVIEQKWQ
+1034 EKVQNVIEQKRQ

>member
-260 AQFIISESSK
+260 AQFIISELSK

-354 KKEMKKIRVE
+354 KEEMKKIRVE

-413 LHKSSN
+413 LHKSSI
-419 SIMGKKHAFIIN
+419 SIMEKKHAFIQN
-431 NFRRNGNIRLIP
+431 SFKRHSDIRLIAKN
-443 EMIGCSEDY
+443 IGCSEDY
-452 VIEKLVVHKL
+452 VMEKLVVHKL
-462 KKKEN
+462 KIKEN
-467 IMKISESLD
+467 IKNISESLN

-488 YAIRKIHD
+488 YAIKKIH
-496 QGYTREEL
+496 QGYTWKEL
-504 NRILPVSLDG
+504 NSILPVSLDG
-514 YPRILEVFQKVEKNN
+514 YPRILETFKKVEKNN
-529 KLVGDAKKSIKKT
+529 KLEGEGKKT
-542 NTVLLR
+542 NTLLLKTQPERVL
-548 KKTKKRERLSY
+548 EQLSFEE
-559 DDLVKKRKT
+559 LVKKLRK
-568 GMKIGEIATELGWT
+568 GIKIGDIATELDWT
-582 PGMVKHRMAKF
+582 PRMVKHRMAEF
-593 IIDHSIKGISRQ
+593 IIQHSIKGMSKE
-605 EISNQLCLTQTE
+605 EIGNRLCLTQTD
-617 IKTFPYQYIKNNI
+617 IKVLPYQYIRDYKAMNH
-630 LKNQK
+630 Q
-635 IQGIAERNGCTLAQI
+635 IQRIAEKNGCTLAQI

-656 GGVAKGVSINE
+656 GAIEKNVSINE

-673 INEEAVQEIVNKIQN
+673 INEKAVQEIVNKIQN

-733 FHQTDPEPNSLDLLS
+733 FHQ
-748 KSIISEYKKKKNIKM
+748 
-763 ISAKYNVPLE
+763 
-773 VVQNIISEYI
+773 
-783 VNKGKKGRRINE
+783 
-795 VAAELYFSTIH
+795 
-806 TGDGQVL
+806 
-813 FIHQYGKVS
+813 
-822 EVKKNLIQEGTI
+822 
-834 QPPKPISMAES
+834 
-845 TNQFHQIYT
+845 IYT
-854 KTNRL
+854 KSNRL
-859 DSLRE
+859 DPLRE

-884 LSPEEVKEI
+884 LSPEEIKEI

-902 KKERTVNEIAEE
+902 KKGRTVNEIATE

-932 DEVLSLVKN
+932 DEAFSLVKN

-959 ELTKRFHQIELR
+959 ELTSRFDQIELR

-982 EKSQEMKSEGE
+982 EKSQEMRSEGE

>member
-1 MKYLNKILRAKV
+1 
-13 VQGYEQGKTDEE
+13 
-25 IADSLKISRKTVVEI
+25 
-40 KLLEIACKLSQGFTE
+40 
-55 LEIAERFHKPVE
+55 
-67 EIHRNKHNYIL
+67 
-78 RRFSDSSSNNSISE
+78 
-92 IPPSSRIDS
+92 
-101 ISQQI
+101 
-106 GGTKAYVLEK
+106 
-116 IIIQKLKKMENIED
+116 
-130 ITKSV
+130 
-135 SISLGET
+135 
-142 KKIIENY
+142 
-149 AIRKICEEGYTLEEL
+149 
-164 NKMLYLNLAENPRV
+164 
-178 HNIYL
+178 
-183 EVKKEN
+183 
-189 ESGEKGVESRRQN
+189 
-202 EIINFYKENRKD
+202 
-214 KLEEI
+214 
-219 TSNELNKYLINY
+219 
-231 IAIQRKKGKNIE
+231 
-243 EIAQELN
+243 
-250 RSHKTIRMII
+250 MII

-354 KKEMKKIRVE
+354 KEEMKKIRVA

-382 KISRPTAYRILNL
+382 KISRPNAYRILNL

-406 VPQIAER
+406 VLQIAER
-413 LHKSSN
+413 LHKSSI
-419 SIMGKKHAFIIN
+419 SIMDKKHAFIQNSFKRHSDIP
-431 NFRRNGNIRLIP
+431 LIA
-443 EMIGCSEDY
+443 ENIGCSEDY
-452 VIEKLVVHKL
+452 VMEKLVVHKL
-462 KKKEN
+462 KIKKN
-467 IMKISESLD
+467 IKNISESLN

-488 YAIRKIHD
+488 YAIKKIH

-504 NRILPVSLDG
+504 NIILPVSLDG
-514 YPRILEVFQKVEKNN
+514 YPRILETFKKVEKNN
-529 KLVGDAKKSIKKT
+529 KLEGESKNT
-542 NTVLLR
+542 NTLLLKTQPERVL
-548 KKTKKRERLSY
+548 EQLSFEE
-559 DDLVKKRKT
+559 LVKKLRK
-568 GMKIGEIATELGWT
+568 GIKIGDIATELDWT
-582 PGMVKHRMAKF
+582 PRMVKHRMAKF
-593 IIDHSIKGISRQ
+593 IIDHSIRGISRQ

-635 IQGIAERNGCTLAQI
+635 IQGFAERNGCTLAQI

-656 GGVAKGVSINE
+656 GAIEKNVSINE

-718 IQPPKPISMAESTNQ
+718 IQPPKPISIAESTNQ

-813 FIHQYGKVS
+813 FIHQSGKVF

-854 KTNRL
+854 KSNRI
-859 DSLRE
+859 DPLRE

-884 LSPEEVKEI
+884 LSPEEVQEI
-893 IYDYIQNEE
+893 ICDYIRNEE
-902 KKERTVNEIAEE
+902 KKGRTVNEIATE

-1000 SDPGALDLSL
+1000 SDPSAMGLSL

-1034 EKVQNVIEQKWQ
+1034 EKVQNVIEQKRQ

-1055 ASLRSFVNER
+1055 AGLRSFVNER

>member
-311 NSSTFD
+311 NSSTCD

-354 KKEMKKIRVE
+354 KEEMKKIRVE

-413 LHKSSN
+413 LHKSSI
-419 SIMGKKHAFIIN
+419 SIMEKKHAFIQN
-431 NFRRNGNIRLIP
+431 SFKRHSDIRLIAKN
-443 EMIGCSEDY
+443 IGCSEDY
-452 VIEKLVVHKL
+452 VMEKLVVHKL
-462 KKKEN
+462 KIKEN
-467 IMKISESLD
+467 IKNISESLN

-488 YAIRKIHD
+488 YAIKKIH
-496 QGYTREEL
+496 QGYTWKEL
-504 NRILPVSLDG
+504 NSILPVSLDG
-514 YPRILEVFQKVEKNN
+514 YPRILETFKKVEKNN
-529 KLVGDAKKSIKKT
+529 KLEGEGKKT
-542 NTVLLR
+542 NTLLLKTQPERVL
-548 KKTKKRERLSY
+548 EQLSFEE
-559 DDLVKKRKT
+559 LVKKLRK
-568 GMKIGEIATELGWT
+568 GIKIGDIATELDWT
-582 PGMVKHRMAKF
+582 PRMVKHRMAEF
-593 IIDHSIKGISRQ
+593 IIQHSIKGMSKE
-605 EISNQLCLTQTE
+605 EIGNRLCLTQTD
-617 IKTFPYQYIKNNI
+617 IKVLPYQYIRDYKAMNH
-630 LKNQK
+630 Q
-635 IQGIAERNGCTLAQI
+635 IQRIAERNGCTLAQI

-656 GGVAKGVSINE
+656 GAIEKNVSINE

-673 INEEAVQEIVNKIQN
+673 INEKAVQEIVNKIQN

-733 FHQTDPEPNSLDLLS
+733 FHQ
-748 KSIISEYKKKKNIKM
+748 
-763 ISAKYNVPLE
+763 
-773 VVQNIISEYI
+773 
-783 VNKGKKGRRINE
+783 
-795 VAAELYFSTIH
+795 
-806 TGDGQVL
+806 
-813 FIHQYGKVS
+813 
-822 EVKKNLIQEGTI
+822 
-834 QPPKPISMAES
+834 
-845 TNQFHQIYT
+845 IYT
-854 KTNRL
+854 ESNRL
-859 DSLRE
+859 DPLRE

-884 LSPEEVKEI
+884 LSPEEIKEI

-902 KKERTVNEIAEE
+902 KKGRTVNEIATE

-932 DEVLSLVKN
+932 DEAFSLVKN

-959 ELTKRFHQIELR
+959 ELTSRFDQIELR

-982 EKSQEMKSEGE
+982 EKSQEMRSEGE

-1010 KKARVDSPILS
+1010 KKARVDSSILS

>member
-1 MKYLNKILRAKV
+1 
-13 VQGYEQGKTDEE
+13 
-25 IADSLKISRKTVVEI
+25 
-40 KLLEIACKLSQGFTE
+40 
-55 LEIAERFHKPVE
+55 
-67 EIHRNKHNYIL
+67 
-78 RRFSDSSSNNSISE
+78 
-92 IPPSSRIDS
+92 
-101 ISQQI
+101 
-106 GGTKAYVLEK
+106 
-116 IIIQKLKKMENIED
+116 
-130 ITKSV
+130 
-135 SISLGET
+135 
-142 KKIIENY
+142 
-149 AIRKICEEGYTLEEL
+149 
-164 NKMLYLNLAENPRV
+164 
-178 HNIYL
+178 
-183 EVKKEN
+183 
-189 ESGEKGVESRRQN
+189 
-202 EIINFYKENRKD
+202 
-214 KLEEI
+214 
-219 TSNELNKYLINY
+219 
-231 IAIQRKKGKNIE
+231 
-243 EIAQELN
+243 
-250 RSHKTIRMII
+250 
-260 AQFIISESSK
+260 
-270 GTPKQHISTYLWLT
+270 
-284 TAQMKKNVYN
+284 
-294 YLTVELKANTMQ
+294 MQ

-354 KKEMKKIRVE
+354 KEEMKKIRVE

-382 KISRPTAYRILNL
+382 KISRPNAYRILNL

-406 VPQIAER
+406 VLQIAER
-413 LHKSSN
+413 LHKSSI
-419 SIMGKKHAFIIN
+419 SIMDKKHAFIQNSFKRHSDIP
-431 NFRRNGNIRLIP
+431 LIA
-443 EMIGCSEDY
+443 ENIGCSEDY
-452 VIEKLVVHKL
+452 VMEKLVVHKL
-462 KKKEN
+462 KIKKN
-467 IMKISESLD
+467 IKNISESLN
-476 ISVEKTKTIIED
+476 ISVEKTKTIIEN
-488 YAIRKIHD
+488 YAIKKIH

-504 NRILPVSLDG
+504 NIILPVSLDG
-514 YPRILEVFQKVEKNN
+514 YPRILETFKKVEKNN
-529 KLVGDAKKSIKKT
+529 KLEGESKNT
-542 NTVLLR
+542 NTLLLKTQPERVL
-548 KKTKKRERLSY
+548 EQLSFEE
-559 DDLVKKRKT
+559 LVKKLRK
-568 GMKIGEIATELGWT
+568 GIKIGDIATELDWT
-582 PGMVKHRMAKF
+582 PRMVKHRMAKF
-593 IIDHSIKGISRQ
+593 IIDHSIRGISRQ

-635 IQGIAERNGCTLAQI
+635 IQGFAERNGCTLAQI

-656 GGVAKGVSINE
+656 GAIEKNVSINE

-733 FHQTDPEPNSLDLLS
+733 FHQ
-748 KSIISEYKKKKNIKM
+748 
-763 ISAKYNVPLE
+763 
-773 VVQNIISEYI
+773 
-783 VNKGKKGRRINE
+783 
-795 VAAELYFSTIH
+795 
-806 TGDGQVL
+806 
-813 FIHQYGKVS
+813 
-822 EVKKNLIQEGTI
+822 
-834 QPPKPISMAES
+834 
-845 TNQFHQIYT
+845 IYT
-854 KTNRL
+854 KSNRI
-859 DSLRE
+859 DPLRE

-884 LSPEEVKEI
+884 LSPEEVQEI
-893 IYDYIQNEE
+893 ICDYIRNEE
-902 KKERTVNEIAEE
+902 KKGRTVNEIATE

-1000 SDPGALDLSL
+1000 SDPSAMGLSL

-1034 EKVQNVIEQKWQ
+1034 EKVQNVIEQKRQ

>member
-25 IADSLKISRKTVVEI
+25 IADSLKISRKIVVEI

-55 LEIAERFHKPVE
+55 LEIAERFHKPIE

-142 KKIIENY
+142 KKIIENC

-164 NKMLYLNLAENPRV
+164 HKMLHLNLAENPRV
-178 HNIYL
+178 YNIYL

-219 TSNELNKYLINY
+219 TSSELNKYLINY

-260 AQFIISESSK
+260 EQFIISESSK

-354 KKEMKKIRVE
+354 KEEMKKIRVE

-382 KISRPTAYRILNL
+382 KISRPNAYRILNL

-406 VPQIAER
+406 VLQIAER
-413 LHKSSN
+413 LHKSSI
-419 SIMGKKHAFIIN
+419 SIMDKKHAFIQNSFKRHSDIP
-431 NFRRNGNIRLIP
+431 LIA
-443 EMIGCSEDY
+443 ENIGCSEDY
-452 VIEKLVVHKL
+452 VMEKLVVHKL
-462 KKKEN
+462 KIKKN
-467 IMKISESLD
+467 IKNISESLN

-488 YAIRKIHD
+488 YAIKKIH

-504 NRILPVSLDG
+504 NIILPVSLDG
-514 YPRILEVFQKVEKNN
+514 YPRILETFKKVEKNN
-529 KLVGDAKKSIKKT
+529 KLEGESKNT
-542 NTVLLR
+542 NTLLLKTQPERVL
-548 KKTKKRERLSY
+548 EQLSFEE
-559 DDLVKKRKT
+559 LVKKLRK
-568 GMKIGEIATELGWT
+568 GIKIGDIATELDWT
-582 PGMVKHRMAKF
+582 SEMVRHRMAEF
-593 IIDHSIKGISRQ
+593 IIQHSIKGMSKE
-605 EISNQLCLTQTE
+605 EIGNQLCLTQTD
-617 IKTFPYQYIKNNI
+617 IKVLPYQYIRDYI
-630 LKNQK
+630 ALYHQ
-635 IQGIAERNGCTLAQI
+635 IQRIAERNGCTLAQI

-688 ESQPELNTPEPP
+688 ESQPELNSPEPP

-718 IQPPKPISMAESTNQ
+718 IQPPKPISIAESTNQ

-813 FIHQYGKVS
+813 FIHQSGKVF

-854 KTNRL
+854 KSNRI
-859 DSLRE
+859 DPLRE

-884 LSPEEVKEI
+884 LSPEEVQEI
-893 IYDYIQNEE
+893 ICDYIRNEE
-902 KKERTVNEIAEE
+902 KKGRTVNEIATE

-1000 SDPGALDLSL
+1000 SDPSAMGLSL

-1034 EKVQNVIEQKWQ
+1034 EKVQNVIEQKRQ

>member
-1 MKYLNKILRAKV
+1 
-13 VQGYEQGKTDEE
+13 
-25 IADSLKISRKTVVEI
+25 
-40 KLLEIACKLSQGFTE
+40 
-55 LEIAERFHKPVE
+55 
-67 EIHRNKHNYIL
+67 
-78 RRFSDSSSNNSISE
+78 
-92 IPPSSRIDS
+92 
-101 ISQQI
+101 
-106 GGTKAYVLEK
+106 
-116 IIIQKLKKMENIED
+116 MENIED

-354 KKEMKKIRVE
+354 KEEMKKIRVE

-413 LHKSSN
+413 LHKSSS
-419 SIMGKKHAFIIN
+419 SIMGKKHAFIQNSFKRHSDIP
-431 NFRRNGNIRLIP
+431 LIA
-443 EMIGCSEDY
+443 ENIGCSEDY
-452 VIEKLVVHKL
+452 MMEKLVVHKL
-462 KKKEN
+462 KIKEN
-467 IMKISESLD
+467 IKNISESLN

-488 YAIRKIHD
+488 YAIKKIH

-504 NRILPVSLDG
+504 NSILPVSLDG
-514 YPRILEVFQKVEKNN
+514 YPRILETFKKVEKNN
-529 KLVGDAKKSIKKT
+529 KLEGESKNT
-542 NTVLLR
+542 NTLLLKTQPERVL
-548 KKTKKRERLSY
+548 EQLSFEE
-559 DDLVKKRKT
+559 LVKKLRK
-568 GMKIGEIATELGWT
+568 GIKIGDIATELDWT
-582 PGMVKHRMAKF
+582 PRMVKHRMAEF
-593 IIDHSIKGISRQ
+593 IIQHSIKGMSKE
-605 EISNQLCLTQTE
+605 EIGNRLCLTQTD
-617 IKTFPYQYIKNNI
+617 IKVLPYQYIRDYKAMNH
-630 LKNQK
+630 Q
-635 IQGIAERNGCTLAQI
+635 IQRIAEKNGCTLAQI

-656 GGVAKGVSINE
+656 GAIEKNVSINE

-673 INEEAVQEIVNKIQN
+673 INEKAVQEIVNKIQN

-733 FHQTDPEPNSLDLLS
+733 FHQ
-748 KSIISEYKKKKNIKM
+748 
-763 ISAKYNVPLE
+763 
-773 VVQNIISEYI
+773 
-783 VNKGKKGRRINE
+783 
-795 VAAELYFSTIH
+795 
-806 TGDGQVL
+806 
-813 FIHQYGKVS
+813 
-822 EVKKNLIQEGTI
+822 
-834 QPPKPISMAES
+834 
-845 TNQFHQIYT
+845 IYT
-854 KTNRL
+854 KSNRL
-859 DSLRE
+859 DPLRE

-884 LSPEEVKEI
+884 LSPEEIKEI

-902 KKERTVNEIAEE
+902 KKGRTVNEIATE

-932 DEVLSLVKN
+932 DEAFSLVKN

-959 ELTKRFHQIELR
+959 ELTSRFDQIELR

-982 EKSQEMKSEGE
+982 EKSQEMRSEGE

>member
-202 EIINFYKENRKD
+202 KIINFYKENRKD

-354 KKEMKKIRVE
+354 KEEMKKIRIE

-413 LHKSSN
+413 LHKSSS
-419 SIMGKKHAFIIN
+419 SIMGKKHAFIQNSFKRHSDIP
-431 NFRRNGNIRLIP
+431 LIA
-443 EMIGCSEDY
+443 ENIGCSEDY
-452 VIEKLVVHKL
+452 VMEKLVVHKL
-462 KKKEN
+462 KIKEN
-467 IMKISESLD
+467 IKNISESLN

-488 YAIRKIHD
+488 YAIKKIH

-504 NRILPVSLDG
+504 NSILPVSLDG
-514 YPRILEVFQKVEKNN
+514 YPRILETFKKVEKNN
-529 KLVGDAKKSIKKT
+529 KLEGESKNT
-542 NTVLLR
+542 NTLLLKTQPERVL
-548 KKTKKRERLSY
+548 EQLSFEE
-559 DDLVKKRKT
+559 LVKKLRK
-568 GMKIGEIATELGWT
+568 GIKIGDIATELDWT
-582 PGMVKHRMAKF
+582 SEMVRHRMAEF
-593 IIDHSIKGISRQ
+593 IIQHSIKGMSKE
-605 EISNQLCLTQTE
+605 EIGNQLCLTQTD
-617 IKTFPYQYIKNNI
+617 IKVLPYQYIRDYKAMYH
-630 LKNQK
+630 Q
-635 IQGIAERNGCTLAQI
+635 IQRIAEKNGSTLAQI

-673 INEEAVQEIVNKIQN
+673 INEEAVQKIVNKIQN
-688 ESQPELNTPEPP
+688 ESQPELNSPEPP

-718 IQPPKPISMAESTNQ
+718 IQPPKPISIAESTNQ

-813 FIHQYGKVS
+813 FIHQSGKVS

-854 KTNRL
+854 KSNRI
-859 DSLRE
+859 DPLRE

-884 LSPEEVKEI
+884 LSPEEIKEI

-902 KKERTVNEIAEE
+902 KKGRTVNEIATE

-932 DEVLSLVKN
+932 DEAFSLVKN

-959 ELTKRFHQIELR
+959 ELTSRFDQIELR

-993 RKRRNSE
+993 RRRRNSE
-1000 SDPGALDLSL
+1000 SNPGALDLSL
-1010 KKARVDSPILS
+1010 KKIRLDSSMVS
-1021 QPKSF
+1021 QPSPLNKQWPQLKNF
-1026 SSTTTRAV
+1026 SSTISHVTKQAQDINNERR
-1034 EKVQNVIEQKWQ
+1034 Q
-1046 QHLNNPRVQ
+1046 QHL
-1055 ASLRSFVNER
+1055 VNSHVKAR
-1065 S
+1065 

>member
-1 MKYLNKILRAKV
+1 MENKVNNKRKKKQKKDTEKQEIHMKRLPKVSPKKLTFRKRRNKEQMNKI
-13 VQGYEQGKTDEE
+13 
-25 IADSLKISRKTVVEI
+25 
-40 KLLEIACKLSQGFTE
+40 
-55 LEIAERFHKPVE
+55 
-67 EIHRNKHNYIL
+67 HR
-78 RRFSDSSSNNSISE
+78 
-92 IPPSSRIDS
+92 
-101 ISQQI
+101 
-106 GGTKAYVLEK
+106 
-116 IIIQKLKKMENIED
+116 
-130 ITKSV
+130 
-135 SISLGET
+135 
-142 KKIIENY
+142 
-149 AIRKICEEGYTLEEL
+149 
-164 NKMLYLNLAENPRV
+164 
-178 HNIYL
+178 
-183 EVKKEN
+183 
-189 ESGEKGVESRRQN
+189 
-202 EIINFYKENRKD
+202 
-214 KLEEI
+214 
-219 TSNELNKYLINY
+219 
-231 IAIQRKKGKNIE
+231 
-243 EIAQELN
+243 
-250 RSHKTIRMII
+250 
-260 AQFIISESSK
+260 
-270 GTPKQHISTYLWLT
+270 
-284 TAQMKKNVYN
+284 
-294 YLTVELKANTMQ
+294 
-306 HIAWL
+306 
-311 NSSTFD
+311 
-317 QIQLMYIEGALE
+317 
-329 MKKSIHKMRPNKD
+329 
-342 SSKKLAFLKRHN
+342 
-354 KKEMKKIRVE
+354 E
-364 FIQGLENKISH
+364 FIHGLENKVSVK
-375 EELIEQL
+375 ELTKRL

-413 LHKSSN
+413 LQKSSN
-419 SIMGKKHAFIIN
+419 SIMGRKHAFIIN

-452 VIEKLVVHKL
+452 VIEKLIVHKL

-548 KKTKKRERLSY
+548 KKTKKRERLSF

-568 GMKIGEIATELGWT
+568 GMKIGKIATELDRT

-593 IIDHSIKGISRQ
+593 IIDHSIRGISRQ

-656 GGVAKGVSINE
+656 GAIEKNVSINE

-673 INEEAVQEIVNKIQN
+673 ISEEAVQEIVNKIQN

-733 FHQTDPEPNSLDLLS
+733 FHQ
-748 KSIISEYKKKKNIKM
+748 
-763 ISAKYNVPLE
+763 
-773 VVQNIISEYI
+773 
-783 VNKGKKGRRINE
+783 
-795 VAAELYFSTIH
+795 
-806 TGDGQVL
+806 
-813 FIHQYGKVS
+813 
-822 EVKKNLIQEGTI
+822 
-834 QPPKPISMAES
+834 
-845 TNQFHQIYT
+845 IYT
-854 KTNRL
+854 KSNRI
-859 DSLRE
+859 DPLRE

-884 LSPEEVKEI
+884 LSPEEIKEI

-932 DEVLSLVKN
+932 DEAFSLVKN

-959 ELTKRFHQIELR
+959 ELTSRFDQIELR

-982 EKSQEMKSEGE
+982 EKSQEMRSEGE

-1010 KKARVDSPILS
+1010 KKARVDSPVLS

>member
-354 KKEMKKIRVE
+354 KEEMKKIRVE

-413 LHKSSN
+413 LHKSSI
-419 SIMGKKHAFIIN
+419 SIMEKKHAFIQN
-431 NFRRNGNIRLIP
+431 SFKRHSDIRLIAKN
-443 EMIGCSEDY
+443 IGCSEDY
-452 VIEKLVVHKL
+452 VMEKLVVHKL
-462 KKKEN
+462 KIKEN
-467 IMKISESLD
+467 IKNISESLN

-488 YAIRKIHD
+488 YAIKKIH
-496 QGYTREEL
+496 QGYTWKEL
-504 NRILPVSLDG
+504 NSILPVSLDG
-514 YPRILEVFQKVEKNN
+514 YPRILETFKKVEKNN
-529 KLVGDAKKSIKKT
+529 KLEGEGKKT
-542 NTVLLR
+542 NTLLLKTQPERVL
-548 KKTKKRERLSY
+548 EQLSFEE
-559 DDLVKKRKT
+559 LVKKLRK
-568 GMKIGEIATELGWT
+568 GIKIGDIATELDWT
-582 PGMVKHRMAKF
+582 SEMVRHRMGEF
-593 IIDHSIKGISRQ
+593 IIQHSIKGMSKE
-605 EISNQLCLTQTE
+605 EIGNQLCLTQTD
-617 IKTFPYQYIKNNI
+617 IKVLPYQYIRDYI
-630 LKNQK
+630 AMYHQ
-635 IQGIAERNGCTLAQI
+635 IQRIAERNGCTLAQI

-688 ESQPELNTPEPP
+688 ESQPELNSPGPP

-813 FIHQYGKVS
+813 FIHQSGKVS

-854 KTNRL
+854 KSNRI
-859 DSLRE
+859 DPLRE

-884 LSPEEVKEI
+884 LSPEEVQEI
-893 IYDYIQNEE
+893 ICDYIRNEE
-902 KKERTVNEIAEE
+902 KKGRTVNEIATE

-982 EKSQEMKSEGE
+982 EKSQEMRSEGE

-1000 SDPGALDLSL
+1000 SNPGALDLSL
-1010 KKARVDSPILS
+1010 KKVRLDSSMVS
-1021 QPKSF
+1021 QPSPLNKQWPQLKNF
-1026 SSTTTRAV
+1026 SSTISHVTKQAQDINNERR
-1034 EKVQNVIEQKWQ
+1034 Q
-1046 QHLNNPRVQ
+1046 QHLVNSHVQ
-1055 ASLRSFVNER
+1055 AR
-1065 S
+1065 

>member
-1 MKYLNKILRAKV
+1 MENKVNNKRKKKQKKDTEKQEIHMKRLPKVSPKKLTFRKRRNKEQMNKI
-13 VQGYEQGKTDEE
+13 
-25 IADSLKISRKTVVEI
+25 
-40 KLLEIACKLSQGFTE
+40 
-55 LEIAERFHKPVE
+55 
-67 EIHRNKHNYIL
+67 HR
-78 RRFSDSSSNNSISE
+78 
-92 IPPSSRIDS
+92 
-101 ISQQI
+101 
-106 GGTKAYVLEK
+106 
-116 IIIQKLKKMENIED
+116 
-130 ITKSV
+130 
-135 SISLGET
+135 
-142 KKIIENY
+142 
-149 AIRKICEEGYTLEEL
+149 
-164 NKMLYLNLAENPRV
+164 
-178 HNIYL
+178 
-183 EVKKEN
+183 
-189 ESGEKGVESRRQN
+189 
-202 EIINFYKENRKD
+202 
-214 KLEEI
+214 
-219 TSNELNKYLINY
+219 
-231 IAIQRKKGKNIE
+231 
-243 EIAQELN
+243 
-250 RSHKTIRMII
+250 
-260 AQFIISESSK
+260 
-270 GTPKQHISTYLWLT
+270 
-284 TAQMKKNVYN
+284 
-294 YLTVELKANTMQ
+294 
-306 HIAWL
+306 
-311 NSSTFD
+311 
-317 QIQLMYIEGALE
+317 
-329 MKKSIHKMRPNKD
+329 
-342 SSKKLAFLKRHN
+342 
-354 KKEMKKIRVE
+354 E
-364 FIQGLENKISH
+364 FIHGLENKVSVK
-375 EELIEQL
+375 ELTKRL

-395 EIARSIYQGFS
+395 EIARSVYQGFS

-504 NRILPVSLDG
+504 NSILPVSLDG

-568 GMKIGEIATELGWT
+568 GMKIGKIATELDWT
-582 PGMVKHRMAKF
+582 SEMVKHRMAKF
-593 IIDHSIKGISRQ
+593 IIDHSIRGISRQ
-605 EISNQLCLTQTE
+605 EISIQLCLTQTE

-656 GGVAKGVSINE
+656 GAIEKNVSINE

-733 FHQTDPEPNSLDLLS
+733 FHQ
-748 KSIISEYKKKKNIKM
+748 
-763 ISAKYNVPLE
+763 
-773 VVQNIISEYI
+773 
-783 VNKGKKGRRINE
+783 
-795 VAAELYFSTIH
+795 
-806 TGDGQVL
+806 
-813 FIHQYGKVS
+813 
-822 EVKKNLIQEGTI
+822 
-834 QPPKPISMAES
+834 
-845 TNQFHQIYT
+845 IYT

-859 DSLRE
+859 DPLRE

-884 LSPEEVKEI
+884 LSPEEIKEI

-959 ELTKRFHQIELR
+959 ELTSRFDQIELR

>member
-354 KKEMKKIRVE
+354 KEEMKKIRVE

-413 LHKSSN
+413 LHKSSI
-419 SIMGKKHAFIIN
+419 SIMEKKHAFIQN
-431 NFRRNGNIRLIP
+431 SFKRHSDIRLIAKN
-443 EMIGCSEDY
+443 IGCSEDY
-452 VIEKLVVHKL
+452 VMEKLVVHKL
-462 KKKEN
+462 KIKEN
-467 IMKISESLD
+467 IKNISESLN

-488 YAIRKIHD
+488 YAIKKIH
-496 QGYTREEL
+496 QGYTWKEL
-504 NRILPVSLDG
+504 NSILPVSLDG
-514 YPRILEVFQKVEKNN
+514 YPRILETFKKVEKNN
-529 KLVGDAKKSIKKT
+529 KLEGEGKKT
-542 NTVLLR
+542 NTLLLKTQPERVL
-548 KKTKKRERLSY
+548 EQLSFEE
-559 DDLVKKRKT
+559 LVKKLRK
-568 GMKIGEIATELGWT
+568 GIKIGDIATELDWT
-582 PGMVKHRMAKF
+582 PRMVKHRMAEF
-593 IIDHSIKGISRQ
+593 IIQHSIKGMSKE
-605 EISNQLCLTQTE
+605 EIGNRLCLTQTD
-617 IKTFPYQYIKNNI
+617 IKVLPYQYIRDYKAMNH
-630 LKNQK
+630 Q
-635 IQGIAERNGCTLAQI
+635 IQRIAEKNGCTLAQI

-656 GGVAKGVSINE
+656 GAIEKNVSINE

-673 INEEAVQEIVNKIQN
+673 INEKAVQEIVNKIQN

-733 FHQTDPEPNSLDLLS
+733 FHQ
-748 KSIISEYKKKKNIKM
+748 
-763 ISAKYNVPLE
+763 
-773 VVQNIISEYI
+773 
-783 VNKGKKGRRINE
+783 
-795 VAAELYFSTIH
+795 
-806 TGDGQVL
+806 
-813 FIHQYGKVS
+813 
-822 EVKKNLIQEGTI
+822 
-834 QPPKPISMAES
+834 
-845 TNQFHQIYT
+845 IYT
-854 KTNRL
+854 KSNRL
-859 DSLRE
+859 DPLRE

-884 LSPEEVKEI
+884 LSPEEIKEI

-902 KKERTVNEIAEE
+902 KKGRTVNEIATE

-932 DEVLSLVKN
+932 DEAFSLVKN

-959 ELTKRFHQIELR
+959 ELTSRFDQIELR

-982 EKSQEMKSEGE
+982 EKSQEMRSEGE

>member
-1 MKYLNKILRAKV
+1 MENKVNNKRKKKQKKDTEKQEIHMKRLPKVSPKKLTFRKRRNKEQMNKI
-13 VQGYEQGKTDEE
+13 
-25 IADSLKISRKTVVEI
+25 
-40 KLLEIACKLSQGFTE
+40 
-55 LEIAERFHKPVE
+55 
-67 EIHRNKHNYIL
+67 HR
-78 RRFSDSSSNNSISE
+78 
-92 IPPSSRIDS
+92 
-101 ISQQI
+101 
-106 GGTKAYVLEK
+106 
-116 IIIQKLKKMENIED
+116 
-130 ITKSV
+130 
-135 SISLGET
+135 
-142 KKIIENY
+142 
-149 AIRKICEEGYTLEEL
+149 
-164 NKMLYLNLAENPRV
+164 
-178 HNIYL
+178 
-183 EVKKEN
+183 
-189 ESGEKGVESRRQN
+189 
-202 EIINFYKENRKD
+202 
-214 KLEEI
+214 
-219 TSNELNKYLINY
+219 
-231 IAIQRKKGKNIE
+231 
-243 EIAQELN
+243 
-250 RSHKTIRMII
+250 
-260 AQFIISESSK
+260 
-270 GTPKQHISTYLWLT
+270 
-284 TAQMKKNVYN
+284 
-294 YLTVELKANTMQ
+294 
-306 HIAWL
+306 
-311 NSSTFD
+311 
-317 QIQLMYIEGALE
+317 
-329 MKKSIHKMRPNKD
+329 
-342 SSKKLAFLKRHN
+342 
-354 KKEMKKIRVE
+354 E
-364 FIQGLENKISH
+364 FIHGLENKVSVK
-375 EELIEQL
+375 ELTKRL

-529 KLVGDAKKSIKKT
+529 ELVGDAKKSIKKT

-548 KKTKKRERLSY
+548 KKTKKRKRLSY

-568 GMKIGEIATELGWT
+568 GMKIGKIATELDRT

-593 IIDHSIKGISRQ
+593 IIDHSIRGISRQ

-656 GGVAKGVSINE
+656 GAIEKNVSINE
-667 IACTLK
+667 IARTLK

-700 IIEKAISEVKKN
+700 IIEKAISK
-712 LIQEGT
+712 
-718 IQPPKPISMAESTNQ
+718 
-733 FHQTDPEPNSLDLLS
+733 
-748 KSIISEYKKKKNIKM
+748 
-763 ISAKYNVPLE
+763 
-773 VVQNIISEYI
+773 
-783 VNKGKKGRRINE
+783 
-795 VAAELYFSTIH
+795 
-806 TGDGQVL
+806 
-813 FIHQYGKVS
+813 
-822 EVKKNLIQEGTI
+822 VKKNLIQEGTI

-854 KTNRL
+854 KSNRI
-859 DSLRE
+859 DPLRE

-932 DEVLSLVKN
+932 DEAFSLVKN

-959 ELTKRFHQIELR
+959 ELTSRFDQIELR

-982 EKSQEMKSEGE
+982 EKSQEMRSEGE

>member
-25 IADSLKISRKTVVEI
+25 IADSLKISRKIVVEI

-55 LEIAERFHKPVE
+55 LEIAERFHKPIE

-142 KKIIENY
+142 KKIIENC

-164 NKMLYLNLAENPRV
+164 HKMLHLNLAENPRV
-178 HNIYL
+178 YNIYL

-219 TSNELNKYLINY
+219 TSSELNKYLINY

-342 SSKKLAFLKRHN
+342 SSKKLVFLKRHN
-354 KKEMKKIRVE
+354 KEEMKKIRVE

-382 KISRPTAYRILNL
+382 KISRPNAYRILNL

-406 VPQIAER
+406 VLQIAER
-413 LHKSSN
+413 LHKSSI
-419 SIMGKKHAFIIN
+419 SIMDKKHAFIQNSFKRHSDIP
-431 NFRRNGNIRLIP
+431 LIA
-443 EMIGCSEDY
+443 ENIGCSEDY
-452 VIEKLVVHKL
+452 VMEKLVVHKL
-462 KKKEN
+462 KIKKN
-467 IMKISESLD
+467 IKNISESLN

-488 YAIRKIHD
+488 YAIKKIH

-504 NRILPVSLDG
+504 NIILPVSLDG
-514 YPRILEVFQKVEKNN
+514 YPRILETFKKVEKNN
-529 KLVGDAKKSIKKT
+529 KLEGESKNT
-542 NTVLLR
+542 NTLLLKTQPERVL
-548 KKTKKRERLSY
+548 EQLSFEE
-559 DDLVKKRKT
+559 LVKKLRK
-568 GMKIGEIATELGWT
+568 GIKIGDIATELDWT
-582 PGMVKHRMAKF
+582 PRMVKHRMAKF
-593 IIDHSIKGISRQ
+593 IIDHSIRGISRQ

-635 IQGIAERNGCTLAQI
+635 IQGFAERNGCTLAQI

-656 GGVAKGVSINE
+656 GAIEKNVSINE

-718 IQPPKPISMAESTNQ
+718 IQPPKPISIAESTNQ

-813 FIHQYGKVS
+813 FIHQSGKVF

-854 KTNRL
+854 KSNRI
-859 DSLRE
+859 DPLRE

-884 LSPEEVKEI
+884 LSPEEVQEI
-893 IYDYIQNEE
+893 ICDYIRNEE
-902 KKERTVNEIAEE
+902 KKGRTVNEIATE

-1000 SDPGALDLSL
+1000 SDPSAMGLSL

-1034 EKVQNVIEQKWQ
+1034 EKVQNVIEQKRQ